1 MSINPTNSQPLASE
15 ENPAASVSNSR
26 FAFWPEH
33 IAQPVWGR
41 DQTDTDTDTRDI
53 DQRVRESGE
62 W

>member
-1 MSINPTNSQPLASE
+1 MSINPTHSQPLATD

-33 IAQPVWGR
+33 IAQPVWSR
-41 DQTDTDTDTRDI
+41 DQADTDTRDL